1 MPIKVKDADG
11 IDQIIATPN
20 ANGRASAANSKP
32 VVLSTE
38 DLAALTAL
46 ATGLTNIVT
55 AIEGETYYPATQP
68 VSASSLPLPA
78 GAATSAA
85 QATLVGHVDG
95 IETLLGTLGTQTT
108 LAAILAKIIAAP
120 ATESKQDS
128 TIAAINGLAGPEY
141 ETVAASQ
148 TNQTLGATGATGDLL
163 TGVLVIPASTSPGAI
178 AIKDGGNTAIN
189 VFAGGASS
197 ISSLHP
203 FFIPLGARS
212 GAGAWQLTTG
222 ANVSAIAVGNFT

>member
-1 MPIKVKDADG
+1 MATMNVRDADG
-11 IDQIIATPN
+11 NVTAVEKPS
-20 ANGRASAANSKP
+20 APGRTSAAASRP
-32 VVLSTE
+32 VALSTE

-46 ATGLTNIVT
+46 ATGLTNILS
-55 AIEGETYYPATQP
+55 AIQAEEYYPATQTVSGTVGVSGTVA
-68 VSASSLPLPA
+68 VSAAALPLPA
-78 GAATSAA
+78 GATTAA
-85 QATLVGHVDG
+85 
-95 IETLLGTLGTQTT
+95 
-108 LAAILAKIIAAP
+108 
-120 ATESKQDS
+120 KQDL
-128 TIAAINGLAGPEY
+128 TIAAINNLAGPEY

-148 TNQTLGATGATGDLL
+148 TNQTLGGSGATGDLL
-163 TGVLVIPASTSPGAI
+163 TGVLVIPATTSPGAI
-178 AIKDGGNTAIN
+178 AIKDGGNTAIT

>member
-1 MPIKVKDADG
+1 MALIKIKDADSL
-11 IDQIIATPN
+11 DVQIEAPN
-20 ANGRASAANSKP
+20 SNGRAAASGSRP
-32 VVLSTE
+32 VALSTE
-38 DLAALTAL
+38 DLAALT
-46 ATGLTNIVT
+46 
-55 AIEGETYYPATQP
+55 
-68 VSASSLPLPA
+68 
-78 GAATSAA
+78 
-85 QATLVGHVDG
+85 TLQ
-95 IETLLGTLGTQTT
+95 TLLSTLGT
-108 LAAILAKIIAAP
+108 
-120 ATESKQDS
+120 KQDS
-128 TIAAINGLAGPEY
+128 TTSAVNSLAGAEY
-141 ETVAASQ
+141 ETVAAGQ

-203 FFIPLGARS
+203 FFIPLGVRS